1 MVSGDMA
8 MYRRILFALCLAAM
22 SPGSGHAQNEA
33 AAPPAGPAPIG
44 TLQQELR
51 EAGFDPGPVNG
62 VMSEKTTRAL
72 VAYERRMKRLPQAI
86 ASVGVDAADPVLLAQ
101 KGLQQLG
108 FYSGPMDG
116 ALGPGTRDAIIRFEV
131 SRHLPV
137 DPRVSDRLL
146 AALTPETA
154 SPAASTPAP
163 PPSTA
168 SAPPPAPATPAPA
181 PPPAAAAAPPTPS
194 TPAPQVAT
202 GTPAAPATPQATGR
216 QALPSWVNPPPIR

>member
-1 MVSGDMA
+1 MT

-22 SPGSGHAQNEA
+22 SPGSGQAQNEA
-33 AAPPAGPAPIG
+33 LAPPAGPAPIA

-72 VAYERRMKRLPQAI
+72 IAYERRMKRLPEAI

-137 DPRVSDRLL
+137 DPRVSDGLL
-146 AALTPETA
+146 AALTPESA
-154 SPAASTPAP
+154 SPAASAPAAP
-163 PPSTA
+163 PTAAA
-168 SAPPPAPATPAPA
+168 SAPSAPSAQ
-181 PPPAAAAAPPTPS
+181 AAAPPTPV

-202 GTPAAPATPQATGR
+202 GAPAAPQATGR

>member
-22 SPGSGHAQNEA
+22 SPDSGHAQNETS
-33 AAPPAGPAPIG
+33 APPAGPAPIA

-62 VMSEKTTRAL
+62 VMTEKTTRAL
-72 VAYERRMKRLPQAI
+72 IAYERRMKHMPQAI

-108 FYSGPMDG
+108 FYSGPTDG

-146 AALTPETA
+146 AALAPETA
-154 SPAASTPAP
+154 SPVASPPAAP
-163 PPSTA
+163 TA
-168 SAPPPAPATPAPA
+168 AAPPPAPAAS
-181 PPPAAAAAPPTPS
+181 PPPAQAAAPP

-202 GTPAAPATPQATGR
+202 GSAGAPATPQATGR

>member
-1 MVSGDMA
+1 
-8 MYRRILFALCLAAM
+8 MYTRILVALWLIPAGPVTAYAQ
-22 SPGSGHAQNEA
+22 SDPGTQS
-33 AAPPAGPAPIG
+33 AAPPSIAA
-44 TLQQELR
+44 LQAELR

-72 VAYERRMKRLPQAI
+72 IAYERRMKRMPQAI

-101 KGLQQLG
+101 KGLQKLG

-146 AALTPETA
+146 AALVPEGA
-154 SPAASTPAP
+154 APAASAPAAP
-163 PPSTA
+163 PTTA
-168 SAPPPAPATPAPA
+168 AAPPPAPSA
-181 PPPAAAAAPPTPS
+181 PPAQAAAPPTPA

-202 GTPAAPATPQATGR
+202 GAQAAPQATGR

>member
-1 MVSGDMA
+1 MT
-8 MYRRILFALCLAAM
+8 MYRRILFALCLAALL
-22 SPGSGHAQNEA
+22 PGSGHAQSQA
-33 AAPPAGPAPIG
+33 SAPQAGPAPIA

-72 VAYERRMKRLPQAI
+72 IAYERRMKRMPQAI

-146 AALTPETA
+146 AALAQENAATA
-154 SPAASTPAP
+154 STAPAA
-163 PPSTA
+163 
-168 SAPPPAPATPAPA
+168 PPAPAPSAS
-181 PPPAAAAAPPTPS
+181 AAAPPAATPPAE
-194 TPAPQVAT
+194 TAAATPPAPQVAT
-202 GTPAAPATPQATGR
+202 GSAGTPAAPTATGR

>member
-33 AAPPAGPAPIG
+33 AAPPAGPAPIA

-86 ASVGVDAADPVLLAQ
+86 ASVGVDTADPVLLAQ

-154 SPAASTPAP
+154 SPAAS
-163 PPSTA
+163 
-168 SAPPPAPATPAPA
+168 APAA
-181 PPPAAAAAPPTPS
+181 PPAAAPAPSTPPAAATAPPTPA

>member
-1 MVSGDMA
+1 
-8 MYRRILFALCLAAM
+8 MYRRILFGLCLAAM
-22 SPGSGHAQNEA
+22 WPVSGPAQSETAAPLAGSG
-33 AAPPAGPAPIG
+33 PIA

-62 VMSEKTTRAL
+62 IMTEKTTRAL
-72 VAYERRMKRLPQAI
+72 VAFERRMKRMPQAI

-101 KGLQQLG
+101 KGLKQLG
-108 FYSGPMDG
+108 FYSGPTDG

-146 AALTPETA
+146 AALTPETSSPEA
-154 SPAASTPAP
+154 TAPAASTSTAAAPAP
-163 PPSTA
+163 SSPPA
-168 SAPPPAPATPAPA
+168 QAAAPATPSA
-181 PPPAAAAAPPTPS
+181 
-194 TPAPQVAT
+194 PAPQVAT
-202 GTPAAPATPQATGR
+202 GTAAAPATPQATGR